1 LLVVVPLAFVAA
13 TYGWP
18 LVALVHRSFQGSGIR
33 IVTDTLGN
41 GRLGRIAWQTTAQAL
56 VSTLGA
62 VVIGV
67 PAAYCFARYRYPG
80 RRLVW
85 LGVAIPFVL
94 PTIVVSS
101 GFLSLV
107 GSAGLGRGEPGS
119 WTLIVVAHI
128 SVNLAVIVRTVAG
141 RLQTIDERIE
151 ESARA
156 LGRGPIGAALVSI
169 SAARDAIVGSS
180 IIVFLFCLTSFG
192 IVAVLG
198 GGSVSTVEIEIWYQ
212 TTQLGRLDAGA
223 VLALA
228 QMVLVIGVLLIHL
241 RTLRRRGQARAV
253 TTARRRRP
261 PSPVAWATVAICVA
275 VQLACVAVPVGA
287 LVVRSL
293 QVEGGWGLAHYTHLG
308 HALAG
313 TSLDVSPLR
322 AALNSLGVG
331 AIAGA
336 VALVVGAAAAAA
348 LARRQAGAAILEVS
362 MMLPLAT
369 SAATVGF
376 GILLAY
382 RSAPIDLRGSALA
395 IPLVEA
401 TIAMPLVARSLVPVF
416 AALDRHQL
424 DSAATLGAG
433 PRRRLVTIVG
443 PVVRPALALAA
454 GLAFAVSLG
463 EFGATAFLAR
473 DDAPTLPQ
481 LIFRLLGRPGDAAVG
496 QAMALGVVMV
506 LLTGGVFAALE
517 SLGGGRA
524 LEF

>member
-1 LLVVVPLAFVAA
+1 VVVPLAFVAA

-18 LVALVHRSFQGSGIR
+18 LVALVRRSFEESGVR
-33 IVTDTLGN
+33 IVPSTLGN
-41 GRLGRIAWQTTAQAL
+41 ARLARIAWQTAAQAL

-85 LGVAIPFVL
+85 LGVAVPFVL

-119 WTLIVVAHI
+119 WSLIVAAHI

-141 RLQTIDERIE
+141 RLQTIDPRIE

-156 LGRGPIGAALVSI
+156 LGRGPLSAALVSV
-169 SAARDAIVGSS
+169 SAARDAIIGSS
-180 IIVFLFCLTSFG
+180 VIVFLFCLTSFG

-198 GGSVSTVEIEIWYQ
+198 GGAVSTVEIEIWYQ

-228 QMVLVIGVLLIHL
+228 QLVLVVGVLLIHL
-241 RTLRRRGQARAV
+241 RTLRRRGSAPAV
-253 TTARRRRP
+253 TTTRRRRP
-261 PSPVAWATVAICVA
+261 PSVAARATVAVCVA
-275 VQLACVAVPVGA
+275 VQLACVAIPVGA
-287 LVVRSL
+287 LLVRSL
-293 QVEGGWGLAHYTHLG
+293 RVEGAWGLAHYRNLG
-308 HALAG
+308 DALAG

-322 AALNSLGVG
+322 AALNSLAVG
-331 AIAGA
+331 GIAGG
-336 VALVVGAAAAAA
+336 VALVIGAAAALA

-382 RSAPIDLRGSALA
+382 RSAPLDLRGSALA

-416 AALDRHQL
+416 AAISRPQL
-424 DSAATLGAG
+424 DSASTLGAG
-433 PRRRLVTIVG
+433 SLRRLRTIIG

-473 DDAPTLPQ
+473 DDSPTLPQ
-481 LIFRLLGRPGDAAVG
+481 LIFRLLNRPGDAAVG
-496 QAMALGVVMV
+496 QAMALGVLMV
-506 LLTGGVFAALE
+506 VLTGGVFAALE
-517 SLGGGRA
+517 SIGGGRA